1 MLEEIDHTVG
11 VKDGRPNVSNEVL
24 GHLVLGAAEETS
36 KRSGLGCRL
45 HCGLDVVVVVR
56 ALLGDADSQVN
67 DGDIGGGDT
76 EGHTGKFAIKFW
88 DNFADNLG
96 GANGGWDD
104 VLGSATSTSPVLVRR
119 AVNGLLGGGHSVH
132 GALGKNNNNTA
143 VLTSHTQTQE
153 IQRQEDKRWMYL
165 LFIIL

>member
-24 GHLVLGAAEETS
+24 GHNIVLGAAEETS

-119 AVNGLLGGGHSVH
+119 AVNGLLGGAGGVHSGHEALNDAELVIH
-132 GALGKNNNNTA
+132 DLGDGGQAVGGAGGVGDDL
-143 VLTSHTQTQE
+143 
-153 IQRQEDKRWMYL
+153 
-165 LFIIL
+165 